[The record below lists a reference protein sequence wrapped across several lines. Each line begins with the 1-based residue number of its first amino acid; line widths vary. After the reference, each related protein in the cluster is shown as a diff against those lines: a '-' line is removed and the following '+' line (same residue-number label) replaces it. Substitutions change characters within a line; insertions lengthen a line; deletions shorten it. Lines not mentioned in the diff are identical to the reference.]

1 MKSAI
6 NQSILKNWKGTR
18 SFLKLNLKIEIL
30 FLKQVYYLGS
40 GILCYQCACRNGGYI
55 SDSEQSEEEPT
66 SGFQRSCKR
75 EHP

>member
-1 MKSAI
+1 MKSVI
-6 NQSILKNWKGTR
+6 NKSILKNWKG
-18 SFLKLNLKIEIL
+18 SSLFLKLNLKIGIL
-30 FLKQVYYLGS
+30 FLKQAYYLRS
-40 GILCYQCACRNGGYI
+40 EILFYQCACRNGGHI